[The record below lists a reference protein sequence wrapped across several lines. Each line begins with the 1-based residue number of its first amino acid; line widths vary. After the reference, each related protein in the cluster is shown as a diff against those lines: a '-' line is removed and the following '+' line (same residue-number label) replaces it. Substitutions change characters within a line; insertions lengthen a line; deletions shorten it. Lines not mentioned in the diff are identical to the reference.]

1 MRKKIW
7 LLIFSLMLFIVGGN
21 TAGCKTIDEV
31 KEYNK
36 KALADYQFN
45 FKVAN
50 FEESV
55 KRNLKYMEE
64 NSLDTYS
71 EDRIKKAFFS
81 YLVSYELSNILDYD
95 NVEAI
100 EILCNYKGDTKHIS
114 NGTEVVD
121 KPYCDIYLYYD
132 WTSSGEEHATIYG
145 DLTFVEGD
153 SNIKKEASTIASSLQ
168 GDFNITDIDM
178 INHLVNY
185 KTDTTTFFSSK
196 NATLEFANVKR
207 VVEANDKFN
216 IFFGFEETRRGLW
229 LTGIANGIA
238 YVKYGDVIYDF
249 AFDTFLQSQ
258 YYFVPLGTS
267 EEDYAS
273 VLLKRIKDYIKD
285 DSIDI
290 SITEGSIKVGGS
302 DNGNLEY
309 KYADIYEVFKRS
321 SNITIEEYYKMIN
334 SSFEKEYAKYKD
346 GYSGSSNSYEDEY
359 YSENK
364 NIILAKLYTLK
375 INDAS
380 YTIGILPMSSE
391 EMDKSGLISSVD
403 SKTGIILKTK
413 SGNVPLDATLV
424 ANLYELNSEEINLL
438 KENGFTNI
446 DAYSLKLY
454 SSILDKVISRFN
466 DVTEVL
472 IPYDKDTLDKELKMV
487 YITDDNK
494 IEVYDVEIVKYLG
507 NNYLSFKTSHFSNYI
522 LVEDTTV
529 NPNTLDNI
537 ITYII
542 ILAIAIIGLVG
553 IFIIK
558 KKSMKK

>member
-1 MRKKIW
+1 MKKRF
-7 LLIFSLMLFIVGGN
+7 LFLVFSLTLFLLGVN
-21 TAGCKTIDEV
+21 SASCKTVEEV
-31 KEYNK
+31 REYNK
-36 KALADYQFN
+36 KALEEYQFN

-71 EDRIKKAFFS
+71 EDRIRRAFFG

-95 NVEAI
+95 NVKAI
-100 EILCNYKGDTKHIS
+100 DIGCYYKGDTKHIS

-121 KPYCDIYLYYD
+121 KNHCDVYLYYD
-132 WTSSGEEHATIYG
+132 WTSVDVDHTIIYG
-145 DLTFVEGD
+145 DFTFVEGD
-153 SNIKKEASTIASSLQ
+153 NNIKKEASTVASGLQ

-207 VVEANDKFN
+207 VVEENNKFD
-216 IFFGFEETRRGLW
+216 IFFGFEETRRGIW
-229 LTGIANGIA
+229 LTGVANGIA
-238 YVKYGDVIYDF
+238 YVKYNGVIYDF

-258 YYFVPLGTS
+258 YYFVPLGTK

-285 DSIDI
+285 DSVNI
-290 SITEGSIKVGGS
+290 SITEGSET
-302 DNGNLEY
+302 DYLEY
-309 KYADIYEVFKRS
+309 KYADIYEIFKRS
-321 SNITIEEYYKMIN
+321 SDITIEEYYKMIN
-334 SSFEKEYAKYKD
+334 SNFDKEYAKYKD
-346 GYSGSSNSYEDEY
+346 GYSGTTNSSEEEY

-364 NIILAKLYTLK
+364 KIILAKIYTLK
-375 INDAS
+375 IDDAS

-413 SGNVPLDATLV
+413 SGNVPLDATLL
-424 ANLYELNSEEINLL
+424 ADLYELNSEEIKLL
-438 KENGFTNI
+438 KDNGFTNI
-446 DAYSLKLY
+446 NAYSLKLY
-454 SSILDKVISRFN
+454 SSILDKVISNFN
-466 DVTEVL
+466 DVTEIL
-472 IPYDKDTLDKELKMV
+472 IPCNDEYLDKKLKMI

-494 IEVYDVEIVKYLG
+494 IEVYDIEVVKYQG
-507 NNYLSFKTSHFSNYI
+507 NDYLSFKTSHFSNYI
-522 LVEDTTV
+522 LVEDTNEVT
-529 NPNTLDNI
+529 NPNTLDNVP
-537 ITYII
+537 TYII
-542 ILAIAIIGLVG
+542 MLSIAIVGL
-553 IFIIK
+553 ITIIIIK
-558 KKSMKK
+558 RKRK